1 MSQIINILSHFGCDI
16 YTMLNVAISVLK
28 TGRIR
33 SGWDG
38 FLWDGG
44 F

>member
-16 YTMLNVAISVLK
+16 YTMLNVVISVLK
-28 TGRIR
+28 TARVG
-33 SGWDG
+33 SGWGG
-38 FLWDGG
+38 FLWDSG